1 MERQRVYIGPVALD
15 AVLSGHGSETVVF
28 ENGLGTSLEQ
38 WDQVAAAI
46 GTRAR
51 VLRYDR
57 RRAPDTGPVPVH
69 SAAQSAEDL
78 LGLREVLKIGQPCIL
93 VGHSWGGVI
102 VRLFAQ
108 RHPSRVAGIVLV
120 DATNE
125 AVDSPGLA
133 VLPAMYRMMSL
144 ASRVPPLRSRLVDLF
159 APPGAAAGYRARIE
173 QMVADPAR
181 WRRALRTARAESSG
195 IRSSLAEIRRDCP
208 VLPGIPIA
216 VLVGEATGAAAKSSV
231 RVHAAWQELVDRSAD
246 ATYTSVPAVG
256 HHIPLLAP
264 DAVVGAIFDVM
275 NAAATGGRLVQ
286 ASSGP
291 SPR

>member
-1 MERQRVYIGPVALD
+1 
-15 AVLSGHGSETVVF
+15 VVF

-38 WDQVAAAI
+38 WDRVAAAI
-46 GTRAR
+46 GPRTR
-51 VLRYDR
+51 VVRYDR
-57 RRAPDTGPVPVH
+57 RRAPETGPVPVH

-78 LGLREVLKIGQPCIL
+78 LGLRDVLKIGQPCIL

-108 RHPSRVAGIVLV
+108 RHPSRVAGMVLV

-125 AVDSPGLA
+125 AVDSPGLSL
-133 VLPAMYRMMSL
+133 LPAIYRVMTL
-144 ASRVPPLRSRLVDLF
+144 ASRVPPLRPRLVGLF
-159 APPGAAAGYRARIE
+159 APPGSPAGYRARIE
-173 QMVADPAR
+173 QMVADPAS

-195 IRSSLAEIRRDCP
+195 LRSSLAEVQRDCP
-208 VLPGIPIA
+208 VLPDVPVS
-216 VLVGEATGAAAKSSV
+216 VLTGQATGAAAKSAA
-231 RVHAAWQELVDRSAD
+231 RVHAAWQELVSRSPN

-264 DAVVGAIFDVM
+264 AAVAGAILDVM
-275 NAAATGGRLVQ
+275 DAAATGRRLAH

-291 SPR
+291 SPA